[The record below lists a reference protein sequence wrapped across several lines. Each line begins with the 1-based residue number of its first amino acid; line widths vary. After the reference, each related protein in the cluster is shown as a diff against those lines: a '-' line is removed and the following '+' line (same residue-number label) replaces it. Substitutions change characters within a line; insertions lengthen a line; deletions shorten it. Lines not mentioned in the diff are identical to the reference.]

1 MRNKIGFFGVLF
13 VFMLISVFISGCSSQ
28 QKGEVDSKGRPVI
41 SAGERALA
49 SIEVQNT
56 MSKHCYYHEAG
67 MHRAEMLDIWV
78 KKDGEFAKNAKW
90 QQPMGINLGYDAIW
104 QFYVLNKEKSN
115 QQILDQISKIYPEI
129 ENKPENLGIGGEW
142 ASHTQSTPVIVIA
155 GDGKT
160 AKGIWESPGLH
171 MQAQIGDGKVSKQG
185 GWFWEKYAADFVK
198 EDGKWKIWHIA
209 MYYENTPPSW
219 NADTNSY
226 EMSSGP
232 AGGGR
237 GGQAPGG
244 QAPGGQGRGGQAPA
258 AGQAPAGQAP
268 AGQAP
273 AAAAGGAKDVGKVAE
288 ELAPQ
293 TQVNQQYTKENP
305 DPYKSWS
312 PTKLQKIDPKF
323 PEDYY
328 TFSETFSY

>member
-1 MRNKIGFFGVLF
+1 LSIAF
-13 VFMLISVFISGCSSQ
+13 IISGCSS
-28 QKGEVDSKGRPVI
+28 KTATETDSKGRPVI
-41 SAGERALA
+41 SAGEKALA
-49 SIEVQNT
+49 TIEVQNVF
-56 MSKHCYYHEAG
+56 SKHCYYHEAG
-67 MHRAEMLDIWV
+67 KHRAEMEDIWV
-78 KKDGEFAKNAKW
+78 KKDGEFAKTAKW
-90 QQPMGINLGYDAIW
+90 QQPMGINEGYEAIW

-142 ASHTQSTPVIVIA
+142 ASHTQSTPVIEVA

-226 EMSSGP
+226 ETSS
-232 AGGGR
+232 GR
-237 GGQAPGG
+237 GGQGGPGSGQGG
-244 QAPGGQGRGGQAPA
+244 QPPAGAQGGQGRGGQPPAVAQGGQPSGAQA
-258 AGQAPAGQAP
+258 AG
-268 AGQAP
+268 
-273 AAAAGGAKDVGKVAE
+273 AAGSAQTGKVAA

-293 TQVNQQYTKENP
+293 TQVGQAYTKANP
-305 DPYKSWS
+305 NPYKAWS
-312 PTKLQKIDPKF
+312 PTKLPGIDPKF
-323 PEDYY
+323 PEPYY

>member
-1 MRNKIGFFGVLF
+1 MRNKIVSLGALF
-13 VFMLISVFISGCSSQ
+13 VFMLISFFISGCSSQ
-28 QKGEVDSKGRPVI
+28 KGEQSSARQEI

-49 SIEVQNT
+49 AIEVQNVF
-56 MSKHCYYHEAG
+56 SKHCYYHEAG
-67 MHRAEMLDIWV
+67 KHRAEMEDIWV
-78 KKDGEFAKNAKW
+78 KKNGEFAATAKW
-90 QQPMGINLGYDAIW
+90 QQPMGINEGYDAIW

-115 QQILDQISKIYPEI
+115 QQILDQISAIYPEI

-142 ASHTQSTPVIVIA
+142 ASHTQSTAIIEVA

-219 NADTNSY
+219 NADTNNY
-226 EMSSGP
+226 ETGSGQ
-232 AGGGR
+232 GGR
-237 GGQAPGG
+237 GGQGG
-244 QAPGGQGRGGQAPA
+244 APGGQGRGGAL
-258 AGQAPAGQAP
+258 AG
-268 AGQAP
+268 
-273 AAAAGGAKDVGKVAE
+273 AAGGEQAAGKVAA

-293 TQVNQQYTKENP
+293 TQVGQAYTKENP
-305 DPYKSWS
+305 NPYKAWS
-312 PTKLQKIDPKF
+312 PTKVPAIEPRF
-323 PEDYY
+323 PEPYY

>member
-1 MRNKIGFFGVLF
+1 MKAQIKFFTTLF
-13 VFMLISVFISGCSSQ
+13 VFASILLVLSGCSA
-28 QKGEVDSKGRPVI
+28 QKGPTDSQGREMI

-49 SIEVQNT
+49 AIEVQNVF
-56 MSKHCYYHEAG
+56 SKHCYYHEAG
-67 MHRAEMLDIWV
+67 MHRAEMEDIWV
-78 KKDGEFAKNAKW
+78 KKDGEFAATAKW
-90 QQPMGINLGYDAIW
+90 QQPMGINEGYEAIW

-115 QQILDQISKIYPEI
+115 QQILDQISAIYPEI

-142 ASHTQSTPVIVIA
+142 ASHTQSTAVIEVA

-171 MQAQIGDGKVSKQG
+171 MQAQIGNGKVSKQG

-198 EDGKWKIWHIA
+198 EDGEWKIWHIA

-226 EMSSGP
+226 EMSSGE
-232 AGGGR
+232 GGR
-237 GGQAPGG
+237 GGQPGG
-244 QAPGGQGRGGQAPA
+244 GEGRGGQGGQPPAGAQGGQGGAPGGQGAAPGGQE
-258 AGQAPAGQAP
+258 
-268 AGQAP
+268 
-273 AAAAGGAKDVGKVAE
+273 VGKVAE

-293 TQVNQQYTKENP
+293 TQVGQAYTKENP
-305 DPYKSWS
+305 DPYKAWS
-312 PTKLQKIDPKF
+312 PTKLQKIDPRF
-323 PEDYY
+323 PEPYY

>member
-1 MRNKIGFFGVLF
+1 MRSRIRL
-13 VFMLISVFISGCSSQ
+13 LSALFISMSIAFVIAGCSS
-28 QKGEVDSKGRPVI
+28 KGGGSGAKQEI

-49 SIEVQNT
+49 AIEVQNVF
-56 MSKHCYYHEAG
+56 SKHCYYHEAG
-67 MHRAEMLDIWV
+67 KHRAEMVDIWV
-78 KKDGEFAKNAKW
+78 KKDGEFAKTAKW
-90 QQPMGINLGYDAIW
+90 QQPMGINEGYDAIW

-142 ASHTQSTPVIVIA
+142 ASHTQSTPIIEVA

-226 EMSSGP
+226 EASS
-232 AGGGR
+232 AEGGR
-237 GGQAPGG
+237 GGGQSAAPGG
-244 QAPGGQGRGGQAPA
+244 KPSAGGQGRGGAPSGA
-258 AGQAPAGQAP
+258 AGSAPEI
-268 AGQAP
+268 
-273 AAAAGGAKDVGKVAE
+273 GKVAA
-288 ELAPQ
+288 ELASQ
-293 TQVNQQYTKENP
+293 TNVNQAYNKENTN
-305 DPYKSWS
+305 PYKAWS
-312 PTKLQKIDPKF
+312 PTKVPGIDPRF
-323 PEDYY
+323 PEPYF

>member
-1 MRNKIGFFGVLF
+1 MRRKIGFFGVLF
-13 VFMLISVFISGCSSQ
+13 VFMLISFVISGCSSQ
-28 QKGEVDSKGRPVI
+28 KSEQSSARPEI

-49 SIEVQNT
+49 AIEVQNT
-56 MSKHCYYHEAG
+56 FSKHCYYHEAG
-67 MHRAEMLDIWV
+67 MHRAEMLAIWV
-78 KKDGEFAKNAKW
+78 KKDGEFAKTAKW
-90 QQPMGINLGYDAIW
+90 QQPMGINEGYDAIW

-115 QQILDQISKIYPEI
+115 QQILDQISAIYPEI

-142 ASHTQSTPVIVIA
+142 ASHTQSTAIIEVA

-160 AKGIWESPGLH
+160 AKGVWESPGLH
-171 MQAQIGDGKVSKQG
+171 MQAQIGNGKVSKQG

-226 EMSSGP
+226 EISSGR
-232 AGGGR
+232 GGQAP

-244 QAPGGQGRGGQAPA
+244 QAPGGQGRGGQAPG
-258 AGQAPAGQAP
+258 GQAPAG
-268 AGQAP
+268 
-273 AAAAGGAKDVGKVAE
+273 AAGGAPETGKVAA

-293 TQVNQQYTKENP
+293 TQVNQQYTRENP

-323 PEDYY
+323 PEPYY